1 MRGRLSFFSESQGH
15 KSRLSFPRKLVLGIT
30 ALTVVGLAVMFLIVN
45 TLVRG
50 IIYES
55 VLGIAQRNKV
65 IHAGEMDKWFG
76 VAGQTVSGL
85 ATALSNLPSEES
97 FQAIAEGFVAEYD
110 FIENVFIGFTDG
122 RIING
127 AGWIATDGWVSGDR
141 PWYKAAMTAGEGKIA
156 TTDLYLSY
164 TTGNIAI
171 TMSTWVPGLSG
182 IGAAVGAAVAL
193 SPVLYSVG
201 RHPIIADGYL
211 LIVGPD
217 GGIIAH
223 PNSPRPGMHTIHD
236 LPNGY
241 FIMNSIAAG
250 TLAGEFIDAY
260 LGRSY
265 FIATRL
271 EMIDWTLVAV
281 IPIEVTRIPVA
292 RNIALVM
299 SALVLVMVAMYL
311 FIMFFVSR
319 ITRSLEESGV
329 SEERLRTVFDNMPLV
344 SNIRDKDFNI
354 LQCNAEAPKLFDLQ
368 DEQEFLDRFFE
379 LSPEIQPDGIPS
391 KDKAE
396 KLITEAFETGRTR
409 FEWMHQKLDGEPV
422 PCEVTLIRVG
432 LRDGDYLL
440 AFVRDLREYYENQK
454 ITNMTEQRF
463 KAILDSSPL
472 ACCITD
478 DDFNVLDC
486 NVAAVELFGLKDKQE
501 FCEKFFALSPMYQ
514 PGGALSQVKLGEI
527 AKQTFETKKIQFEW
541 MHQTLGGS
549 QIPCDVTMERVHIGN
564 KSVKVGYLRDLRE
577 FHRYRQTERVA
588 QQRLQ
593 AMLDSSPLACYIFDE
608 NFEVLEVNQEMIKVF
623 ELIDREEYIGRFFDF
638 SPKYQ
643 PDGRL
648 SMEKMTEKTRLA
660 VKNGKSHFEWMY
672 QTLEGESIPS
682 EMTIVRVTLE
692 GKSLFIGYV
701 RDLREINAAVAMVKQ
716 LEKLAF
722 TDTLTGARNRR
733 YFMETA
739 ERELHSCIDADKE
752 FAIILF
758 DIDHFKRV
766 NDTHG
771 HDIGDE
777 VLKIVVA
784 RTRHALKHD
793 TLVARYG
800 GEEFV
805 VMLPAVSHENAMKAA
820 TQILE
825 RIESSPFSAEG
836 LEIRVT
842 VSLGVASRTADCTML
857 PDIIK
862 NADKALYYA
871 KETGRNRAVSFDS
884 MPGTHR

>member
-1 MRGRLSFFSESQGH
+1 MRGRLSFFNEAQRH

-30 ALTVVGLAVMFLIVN
+30 TLSILGLAVTFLIVN

-50 IIYES
+50 IIYEN
-55 VLGIAQRNKV
+55 VLGIAQRNKI

-76 VAGQTVSGL
+76 VAGQTVSSL
-85 ATALSNLPSEES
+85 ATALSNLPSEEN
-97 FQAIAEGFVAEYD
+97 FTAIAEGFVAEYD

-127 AGWIATDGWVSGDR
+127 AGWIATEGWLSGDR
-141 PWYKAAMTAGEGKIA
+141 PWYISAAVVGEGRIA
-156 TTDLYLSY
+156 TTDPYLSY
-164 TTGNIAI
+164 ATGNIAI

-182 IGAAVGAAVAL
+182 IGAAVGAAIAL
-193 SPVLYSVG
+193 SPVLYSVAQ
-201 RHPIIADGYL
+201 HPVMADGYL
-211 LIVGPD
+211 LIVGPNGD
-217 GGIIAH
+217 IIAH

-236 LPNGY
+236 IPNGY
-241 FIMNSIAAG
+241 FIMNSIADG
-250 TLAGEFIDAY
+250 ILVGEFDDAY

-265 FIATRL
+265 FIATQL
-271 EMIDWTLVAV
+271 ETVDWTLVAV
-281 IPIEVTRIPVA
+281 IPTEVTRVPVA
-292 RNIALVM
+292 RNIGLVM

-311 FIMFFVSR
+311 FTMFFVSR
-319 ITRSLEESGV
+319 ITRSLEES
-329 SEERLRTVFDNMPLV
+329 STIEERLRIIFDNMPLA

-354 LQCNAEAPKLFDLQ
+354 LQCNAEAPKLFDLR
-368 DEQEFLDRFFE
+368 DEQEYLDRFFE
-379 LSPEIQPDGIPS
+379 LSPEFQPDGTPS

-396 KLITEAFETGRTR
+396 KLITETFETGRKR

-440 AFVRDLREYYENQK
+440 AFVRDLREYYENQENVRM
-454 ITNMTEQRF
+454 IGQRLN
-463 KAILDSSPL
+463 AILDSSPL

-478 DDFNVLDC
+478 DDYNVLDC

-501 FCEKFFALSPMYQ
+501 FCGNFFALSPRYQ
-514 PGGALSQVKLGEI
+514 PDGTLSQTKLSQLV
-527 AKQTFETKKIQFEW
+527 KQTFEVKRVQFEW
-541 MHQTLGGS
+541 MHQTLDGRP
-549 QIPCDVTMERVHIGN
+549 IPCDVTIERINFGN
-564 KSVKVGYLRDLRE
+564 KSVKVGYLRDLRD
-577 FHRYRQTERVA
+577 FHRYQKTERVA

-648 SMEKMTEKTRLA
+648 SMEKMVEKTRLA
-660 VKNGKSHFEWMY
+660 IKNGKSHFEWMY

-739 ERELHSCIDADKE
+739 ERELHSCIDAGQD

-784 RTRHALKHD
+784 RTRHTLKQD

-805 VMLPAVSHENAMKAA
+805 VMLQGVNHENAMKAA

-825 RIESSPFSAEG
+825 KIEATPFLTEG

-842 VSLGVASRTADCTML
+842 VSLGVASKTVECTML

-871 KETGRNRAVSFDS
+871 KETGRNRAVSFNA